1 MGLIISEGG
10 VLSWFFYVI
19 CGFALGSARPDLDS
33 LGLVA
38 VLMCS
43 GTLQRQSLLDDNS
56 L

>member
-33 LGLVA
+33 LGSSSCADVFWCTA
-38 VLMCS
+38 ATV
-43 GTLQRQSLLDDNS
+43 TAR
-56 L
+56 